1 MYLLVSTDCL
11 LPTVAYENRQISFV
25 DQPFTHGK
33 KICRRVWILS
43 ESTKYCPRKNINV
56 YGLHTG
62 LTYRCIYIHDIH
74 AYISAISHFLFCK
87 MWTHTHVCT
96 LHEHVSGHVCVLYI
110 YRRST
115 VLVCMYMYA
124 YTSFSITVSTVVVG
138 GVLCRPA
145 LGARPR
151 GGAGQTHPRP
161 AGQQPLR
168 HCHPHHRAA
177 SVEVRGQIRLMVI
190 VNVGTPGIQEHV
202 SAMCQSQAPGY
213 YTETL
218 GRYV

>member
-1 MYLLVSTDCL
+1 MYVHYMSM
-11 LPTVAYENRQISFV
+11 SV
-25 DQPFTHGK
+25 DMY
-33 KICRRVWILS
+33 V
-43 ESTKYCPRKNINV
+43 
-56 YGLHTG
+56 
-62 LTYRCIYIHDIH
+62 
-74 AYISAISHFLFCK
+74 
-87 MWTHTHVCT
+87 
-96 LHEHVSGHVCVLYI
+96 YI

-124 YTSFSITVSTVVVG
+124 YTCTSFSITVSTAVVG

-151 GGAGQTHPRP
+151 GSAGQTHPRP

-168 HCHPHHRAA
+168 HCHSHHRAA

-202 SAMCQSQAPGY
+202 SAMCSLGLQATALRQWDIMCST
-213 YTETL
+213 YTQIHK
-218 GRYV
+218 